1 MKQLIIAL
9 SIMTA
14 LLAGST
20 SSAEKTKGKV
30 GIEER
35 LDETLPLNEFHFTD
49 EDGNPI
55 VLADLFD
62 EETPVVLTLVYY
74 SCPGIC
80 TPLLN
85 ELAYNIERCDL
96 APGDDFQLVT
106 ISFNP
111 ADDAELARLKRINM
125 LDTIETNKPKPED
138 WRFLVGNQE
147 NIDKITE
154 AVGFHYVPD
163 ENGVDWVHAASV
175 IFISPEGKISRYL
188 NTLQFNPADLE
199 LAVVDASL
207 GRARSFMRQIER
219 LCYSFDPEGRAYVLK
234 VNRIIL
240 GITLVFVLLF
250 TFFLI
255 FRKPAPKPA
264 EPQPEGNAS

>member
-1 MKQLIIAL
+1 
-9 SIMTA
+9 MTA
-14 LLAGST
+14 PLIAPMALAENT
-20 SSAEKTKGKV
+20 AGKV

-35 LDETLPLNEFHFTD
+35 LGDVLPLDTFHYID
-49 EDGNPI
+49 EDNSPI

-62 EETPVVLTLVYY
+62 GETPVVLTLVYY

-96 APGDDFQLVT
+96 TPGDDFQLVT

-111 ADDAELARLKRINM
+111 ADTAELARLKRINI
-125 LDTIETNKPKPED
+125 LDTIETNKPDPED
-138 WRFLVGNQE
+138 WRFLVGDQE

-154 AVGFHYVPD
+154 AVGFNYVPD

-199 LAVVDASL
+199 LAVVDASQ
-207 GRARSFMRQIER
+207 GHARSFMQKIER

-250 TFFLI
+250 VFFLI
-255 FRKPAPKPA
+255 LKKPARKPDAP
-264 EPQPEGNAS
+264 QTEGDAS